1 MNEMQFIFP
10 HQVRLRTEDQIKHVL
25 KRGRRI
31 TSAELALIFC
41 ANEFAYSRLC
51 VIVSKKNI
59 RHANRRNTF
68 KRVMREYFRIHQHD
82 FSGVDIVILANK
94 KAEVLTKKELHQCIE
109 RQWHRM
115 KRNFEL

>member
-1 MNEMQFIFP
+1 MQFTFP
-10 HQVRLRTEDQIKHVL
+10 HQSRLCTEEQIKHVL
-25 KRGRRI
+25 QRGRRI

-41 ANEFAYSRLC
+41 TNECLYSRLC

-82 FSGVDIVILANK
+82 FGGIDIVILANK
-94 KAEVLTKKELHQCIE
+94 KAEILTKKELHQCIE
-109 RQWHRM
+109 RQWQ
-115 KRNFEL
+115 KLVLLLKK

>member
-1 MNEMQFIFP
+1 MRFSFSSKLR
-10 HQVRLRTEDQIKHVL
+10 VRTEDQIKHVL
-25 KRGRRI
+25 KQGRRI

-68 KRVMREYFRIHQHD
+68 KRVMREYFRTHQHD
-82 FSGVDIVILANK
+82 FGGIDIVILANK
-94 KAEVLTKKELHQCIE
+94 KAELLTKKELHQCIE
-109 RQWHRM
+109 RQWQ
-115 KRNFEL
+115 KLVSLLKKSV

>member
-1 MNEMQFIFP
+1 MQFTFP
-10 HQVRLRTEDQIKHVL
+10 HQSRLCTEEQIKNVL

-41 ANEFAYSRLC
+41 ANECLDSRLC

-68 KRVMREYFRIHQHD
+68 KRVMREYFRTHQHD

-94 KAEVLTKKELHQCIE
+94 KAEILTKKELHQCIE
-109 RQWHRM
+109 RQWQ
-115 KRNFEL
+115 KLVSLLKKSV